1 MSFTIISEDEIKI
14 HLSHIAKQEGME
26 ISNSNLK
33 KIAKNAYGAMR
44 DALTSLDMLIAFCGT
59 QIKDEDLSQILEI
72 TENKDL
78 EELLSSIIKQNTTS
92 ALLLFKNLCDKGIA
106 LQTILSDLLLLVH
119 KISLLKSCPQSTVNE
134 PLQSVA
140 LQENIIHTSLSKLQ
154 QYFQILLEVEQQGRV
169 SQFPMLCVEMGIIKM
184 CSVES
189 LVRVQDIIHQLEK
202 EQPQKE
208 QVSCPQFRVKILVV
222 ENKNQWK
229 LIQLQNKIQQN
240 QIPLF

>member
-1 MSFTIISEDEIKI
+1 
-14 HLSHIAKQEGME
+14 
-26 ISNSNLK
+26 
-33 KIAKNAYGAMR
+33 
-44 DALTSLDMLIAFCGT
+44 MLIAFCGT
-59 QIKDEDLSQILEI
+59 QIKDEDLSQILEM

-78 EELLSSIIKQNTTS
+78 EELLS
-92 ALLLFKNLCDKGIA
+92 ALLNKIQLLLSCSLKISVIRVL

-208 QVSCPQFRVKILVV
+208 QVNVAPIQSQNFSSGEQKSMGIL
-222 ENKNQWK
+222 
-229 LIQLQNKIQQN
+229 IRLQNK
-240 QIPLF
+240 F

>member
-1 MSFTIISEDEIKI
+1 
-14 HLSHIAKQEGME
+14 
-26 ISNSNLK
+26 
-33 KIAKNAYGAMR
+33 MR
-44 DALTSLDMLIAFCGT
+44 DATSLDMLIAFCGT

-202 EQPQKE
+202 EPQISVTSTQSQNFSSGE
-208 QVSCPQFRVKILVV
+208 QKSMETNTVTEQNTTESNSSVLEPPTEKIT
-222 ENKNQWK
+222 EPPNRKDNRTANRK
-229 LIQLQNKIQQN
+229 DNRTTA
-240 QIPLF
+240 